1 MAASELKGS
10 RTTGTAPGGIR
21 TARRLFS
28 ADSDSAG
35 LSRGDDYPDDSS
47 LASEL
52 RRKLVKIAADPNLI
66 PGVFFVTADY
76 MNYSEY

>member
-1 MAASELKGS
+1 MESLNKF
-10 RTTGTAPGGIR
+10 RTILQNGVNDEDAEG
-21 TARRLFS
+21 
-28 ADSDSAG
+28 
-35 LSRGDDYPDDSS
+35 RGDST

>member
-1 MAASELKGS
+1 MAATELKGS
-10 RTTGTAPGGIR
+10 RTTGIAPAR

-28 ADSDSAG
+28 ADSVTAG
-35 LSRGDDYPDDSS
+35 LSRGDDYPDDSA

-52 RRKLVKIAADPNLI
+52 RRKLVKITADPNLI

-76 MNYSEY
+76 VGFTEY